1 MVNYSESVT
10 VKGLYFFLIGHENCF
25 NSIKDIRVL
34 IELEKAM
41 INPISETSK
50 SIISAFDS
58 QMQKKPS
65 QEYNEFAS
73 INVEFSEQAKKM
85 KMLEDDSPIVGLLK
99 SEFDEVFG
107 LDDTNKK
114 LFLKN
119 LDRILANNGLE
130 N

>member
-1 MVNYSESVT
+1 
-10 VKGLYFFLIGHENCF
+10 
-25 NSIKDIRVL
+25 
-34 IELEKAM
+34 M

-85 KMLEDDSPIVGLLK
+85 KIFDGDGAMVGLLK
-99 SEFDEVFG
+99 GEFDEVFG